1 MTFMPAEH
9 FGFLLMG
16 AWGTLQLSALA
27 FIGGGLIGLAVAL
40 ARVSP
45 VKAVRVA
52 AASYIQI
59 IQGTPLLVLMGVCF
73 FGPNI
78 AGIGSVPA
86 LAAAALAITVYA
98 SAFLGEIWRGCIQAV
113 PRSQWEAAECLALT
127 RLERMRR
134 VILPQALRIAT
145 PPTVGFLVQI
155 IKNTSIASLVVGYAE
170 LSYNAKV
177 LNNSTF
183 QPFLYFGCAVVL
195 YFILCYPLSRWS
207 RALERKLNAARG

>member
-1 MTFMPAEH
+1 V
-9 FGFLLMG
+9 
-16 AWGTLQLSALA
+16 
-27 FIGGGLIGLAVAL
+27 GGGLIGLAVAL

-45 VKAVRVA
+45 VKAVRRIA
-52 AASYIQI
+52 AGYIQV

-86 LAAAALAITVYA
+86 IVAAALAITIYA
-98 SAFLGEIWRGCIQAV
+98 SAFLGEIWRGCIQSV

-127 RLERMRR
+127 RWERMRR

>member
-1 MTFMPAEH
+1 MPIDH
-9 FGFLLMG
+9 LGFLLMG
-16 AWGTLQLSALA
+16 AWGTVQLSALA
-27 FIGGGLIGLAVAL
+27 FVGGGLIGLAVAL

-52 AASYIQI
+52 AAGYIQV

-86 LAAAALAITVYA
+86 IVAAALAITIYA
-98 SAFLGEIWRGCIQAV
+98 SAFLGEIWRGCIQSV

-127 RLERMRR
+127 RWERMRR
-134 VILPQALRIAT
+134 VVLPQALRIAT

-183 QPFLYFGCAVVL
+183 QPFLYFGCAVLL

>member
-1 MTFMPAEH
+1 MTFMPADH

-16 AWGTLQLSALA
+16 AWGTVQLSALA
-27 FIGGGLIGLAVAL
+27 FVGGGLIGLAVAL

-52 AASYIQI
+52 AAGYIQV

-86 LAAAALAITVYA
+86 LVAAALAITVYA

-113 PRSQWEAAECLALT
+113 PRAQWEAAECLALT
-127 RLERMRR
+127 RWERMRR